1 MSARS
6 LRLLTKTLLFFNFLN
21 ITVMG
26 QILTQEDV
34 AKEYEKYFNTLRALQ
49 RDVEDSYAAFM
60 STLYNMVDALIL
72 LKMDKISEVQVHTGK
87 VMDEFDLL
95 ERLKAYDNIRQFSSE
110 PQFMLRMIQDV
121 RKACNK
127 YRSTFNFYDN
137 DYENLNE
144 I

>member
-1 MSARS
+1 
-6 LRLLTKTLLFFNFLN
+6 
-21 ITVMG
+21 MG

-95 ERLKAYDNIRQFSSE
+95 ERLKSYDNIRQFSSE